1 MGGLVLQQGEG
12 REESSDHAG
21 GGKTMGAP
29 CFEPGDVYGGYHG
42 GVLQK
47 MKQPVITLLL
57 RASANR
63 IGLQVST
70 GFSGIRFT
78 TFES

>member
-47 MKQPVITLLL
+47 MKQ
-57 RASANR
+57 ASYHPAIEGVGKPDRVAGIDR
-63 IGLQVST
+63 IFGDKVHHL
-70 GFSGIRFT
+70 
-78 TFES
+78 